1 MSWVLTSNGRIV
13 EWTGSGPLGSEASF
27 GEPLPGIVVGLAGPR
42 GSHDEFPGDQAE
54 LMLVKDNLV
63 DQASRLGPGDPTKF
77 DQHFKDHRQLLEKA
91 TGRAYPVN
99 VAGKADFLRDLG
111 TYVRSRSLQLVGLG
125 TLAKGQPIVCVF
137 KGPVG
142 TARLTMIVRP
152 GGIWQT
158 LIRSGEGMDLKIMYL
173 LRFDA
178 KHPFVF

>member
-1 MSWVLTSNGRIV
+1 MSWVLASGGRIV
-13 EWTGSGPLGSEASF
+13 EWSGSAPLGNEVSI

-42 GSHDEFPGDQAE
+42 GSTDEFPGEQTE
-54 LMLVKDNLV
+54 LMLLKENIV
-63 DQASRLGPGDPTKF
+63 DQASRLRPGDPTKF

-91 TGRAYPVN
+91 IGKTYPVTP
-99 VAGKADFLRDLG
+99 AGKAEFLHDLG
-111 TYVRSRSLQLVGLG
+111 RYVASRSLRPMGLG

-137 KGPVG
+137 KGSVG

-158 LIRSGEGMDLKIMYL
+158 LLRSGEGKDLGIVYL